1 VQRLGD
7 GHELAPQAQLDQG
20 FAHTRRIL
28 IPPRKRIGKNHSG
41 GAYCG
46 PSRTRETAMDKKSI
60 PIHPLRSANITE
72 GKSRAPN
79 RSMYYGMGYKE
90 TDFGKPMVGVA
101 NGHSTITP
109 CNSGLQKLAD
119 AAVRG
124 IEEAGG
130 NPQIFGTPTISD
142 GMAMG
147 TEGMKYSLV
156 SREVIADCIETCVQG
171 QWMDGVV
178 VVGGCDKNMPGGM
191 MGILRANVPAIY
203 VYGGTILPGKWKGQD
218 LNIVSVFEAVGQNAA
233 GKISDQELK
242 DIEQHAIPGT
252 GSCGGMYTANTM
264 SSAFE
269 ALGMSLPYSSTMANP
284 HDEKQNSAK
293 ESARVLMEAIKKDL
307 KPRDIVT
314 KKALENAV
322 AVIMATGGSTN
333 AVLHFLAI
341 AHAAGVDWTIDDF
354 ERIRKRT
361 PVLCDLKPSGKY
373 LAVDLHE
380 AGGIPQVMKILLKAG
395 LLHGDC
401 LTITG
406 QTIAETLKDIPDQP
420 RADQDVIRRID
431 KPMYKEGHLAI
442 LKGNLSPEG
451 AVAKITGLKNPVIT
465 GPARVFD
472 DEQSALQAIL
482 DGKIK
487 AGDVMVLRYLGP
499 KGGPGMPEMLAPT
512 GALIGAGLGESV
524 GLITDGRFSG
534 GTWGM
539 VVGHVAPE
547 AAAGGTIAFVNEGD
561 SITIDAH
568 KLQLQLNVPDAEIDK
583 RRAAWTAPQ
592 PRYMRGVQAKFAFN
606 ASSASKGA
614 VLDLYEAPLK

>member
-1 VQRLGD
+1 M
-7 GHELAPQAQLDQG
+7 
-20 FAHTRRIL
+20 T
-28 IPPRKRIGKNHSG
+28 PPNQINR
-41 GAYCG
+41 
-46 PSRTRETAMDKKSI
+46 
-60 PIHPLRSANITE
+60 RSAHITE
-72 GKSRAPN
+72 GKARAAN
-79 RSMYYGMGYKE
+79 RSMFYGMGYKE
-90 TDFGKPMVGVA
+90 EDFKKPMVGVA

-109 CNSGLQKLAD
+109 CNSGLQRLAD
-119 AAVRG
+119 AAIAG

-130 NPQIFGTPTISD
+130 NAQVFGTPTISD
-142 GMAMG
+142 GMSMG

-156 SREVIADCIETCVQG
+156 SREVIADCIETCVGG
-171 QWMDGVV
+171 QWMDGVL

-191 MGILRANVPAIY
+191 MGMLRANVPAIY
-203 VYGGTILPGKWKGQD
+203 VYGGTILPGRWKGRD
-218 LNIVSVFEAVGQNAA
+218 LNIVSVFEAVGENAA

-284 HDEKQNSAK
+284 HDEKENSAK
-293 ESARVLMEAIKKDL
+293 ESARVLIEAIKMDL

-314 KKALENAV
+314 RKSIENAV
-322 AVIMATGGSTN
+322 SVIMATGGSTN

-341 AHAAGVDWTIDDF
+341 AHAAGVPWSIDDF
-354 ERIRKRT
+354 ERIRQRV
-361 PVLCDLKPSGKY
+361 PVLCDLKPSGRY
-373 LAVDLHE
+373 LAVDLHQ
-380 AGGIPQVMKILLKAG
+380 AGGIPQVMKILLNAG

-401 LTITG
+401 ITISG
-406 QTIAETLKDIPDQP
+406 QTIAETLAGVPDEPPNPQ
-420 RADQDVIRRID
+420 VIRPLSD
-431 KPMYKEGHLAI
+431 ALYPQGHLAI

-472 DEQSALQAIL
+472 DEQSALAAIL
-482 DGKIK
+482 DGRIQ

-547 AAAGGTIAFVNEGD
+547 AAVGGTIALVHEGD

-568 KLQLQLNVPDAEIDK
+568 ALQLQLNVPEDVLAQ
-583 RRAAWTAPQ
+583 RRAAWKAPA
-592 PRYMRGVQAKFAFN
+592 PRYTRGVQAKFAFN
-606 ASSASKGA
+606 ASSASSGA
-614 VLDLYEAPLK
+614 VLDNFAI

>member
-1 VQRLGD
+1 
-7 GHELAPQAQLDQG
+7 
-20 FAHTRRIL
+20 
-28 IPPRKRIGKNHSG
+28 
-41 GAYCG
+41 
-46 PSRTRETAMDKKSI
+46 MDKKTI
-60 PIHPLRSANITE
+60 PIQPLRSANITE

-119 AAVRG
+119 AAVQG

-130 NPQIFGTPTISD
+130 NAQIFGTPTISD

-156 SREVIADCIETCVQG
+156 SREVISDCIETCVQG

-191 MGILRANVPAIY
+191 MGMLRANVPAIY
-203 VYGGTILPGKWKGQD
+203 VYGGTILPGKWRGQD

-233 GKISDQELK
+233 GKISDADLRE
-242 DIEQHAIPGT
+242 IEQAAIPGT

-269 ALGMSLPYSSTMANP
+269 ALGLSLPYSSTMANP

-293 ESARVLMEAIKKDL
+293 ESAKVLMQAIRMDL

-314 KKALENAV
+314 RKALENAV

-341 AHAAGVDWTIDDF
+341 AHAAGVEWTIDDF

-380 AGGIPQVMKILLKAG
+380 AGGIPQVMKVLLKAG

-401 LTITG
+401 MTITG
-406 QTIAETLKDIPDQP
+406 KTIEETLKDIPDQP
-420 RADQDVIRRID
+420 KAGQDVIRPID
-431 KPMYKEGHLAI
+431 APMYKEGHLAI

-472 DEQSALQAIL
+472 DEQSALKAIL

-561 SITIDAH
+561 SITIDSRQL
-568 KLQLQLNVPDAEIDK
+568 KLQLNVDDAEIAK
-583 RRAAWTAPQ
+583 RRAAWKAPE
-592 PRYMRGVQAKFAFN
+592 PRYTRGVQAKFAFN

-614 VLDLYEAPLK
+614 VLDLY

>member
-1 VQRLGD
+1 M
-7 GHELAPQAQLDQG
+7 A
-20 FAHTRRIL
+20 T
-28 IPPRKRIGKNHSG
+28 S
-41 GAYCG
+41 
-46 PSRTRETAMDKKSI
+46 
-60 PIHPLRSANITE
+60 PIKINRRSANITE

-79 RSMYYGMGYKE
+79 RSMYYAMGYQE
-90 TDFGKPMVGVA
+90 GDFVKPMVGVA

-119 AAVRG
+119 AAVAG

-130 NPQIFGTPTISD
+130 NAQIFGTPTISD
-142 GMAMG
+142 GMSMG

-156 SREVIADCIETCVQG
+156 SREVISDCIETCVGG

-191 MGILRANVPAIY
+191 MGMLRANVPAIY
-203 VYGGTILPGKWKGQD
+203 VYGGTILPGSYKGKD
-218 LNIVSVFEAVGQNAA
+218 LNIVSVFEAVGENAA
-233 GKISDQELK
+233 GKLSDADLRE
-242 DIEQHAIPGT
+242 IEMRAIPGT

-264 SSAFE
+264 SSSFE
-269 ALGMSLPYSSTMANP
+269 ALGMALPYSSTMANP
-284 HDEKQNSAK
+284 HDETQNSAK
-293 ESARVLMEAIKKDL
+293 EAAKVLIEAIKKDL

-314 KKALENAV
+314 KKAIENAV

-341 AHAAGVDWTIDDF
+341 AHTAGVDWTIDDF
-354 ERIRKRT
+354 ERMRKKI
-361 PVLCDLKPSGKY
+361 PVICDLKPSGKY
-373 LAVDLHE
+373 LAVDLHK
-380 AGGIPQVMKILLKAG
+380 AGGIPQVMKVLLKAG

-401 LTITG
+401 MTITG
-406 QTIAETLKDIPDQP
+406 KTVAENLADIPDAP
-420 RADQDVIRRID
+420 RADQDVIRPID
-431 KPMYKEGHLAI
+431 KPMYAEGHLAI

-451 AVAKITGLKNPVIT
+451 CVAKITGLKNPVIT

-472 DEQSALQAIL
+472 DEQSALKAVL

-512 GALIGAGLGESV
+512 SARIGAGLGESV

-547 AAAGGTIAFVNEGD
+547 AAAGGNIALIHEGD

-568 KLQLQLNVPDAEIDK
+568 QLLLQLNVADDEIAK
-583 RRAAWTAPQ
+583 RRAAWKAPA
-592 PRYMRGVQAKFAFN
+592 PRYNRGVQAKFAHN

-614 VLDLYEAPLK
+614 VLDLF